1 MKSLRYVYI
10 AILCTLLPVASQA
23 ESWKTHFA
31 YNNVTQIAMSPN
43 KVFAISD
50 GNLFCVDKTTEQ
62 ITVYNRQSGLHDTG
76 ITCIYYDGTG
86 NQLII
91 AYGNGKIDIL
101 SSNGVQYIR
110 ELYDKDMTQRK
121 TIYNVTIVG
130 RMAYLATHYGV
141 QTLNLRENKLVDSYW
156 LRPAGQEIAVQ
167 DVVVTSDS
175 IYAFTTDS
183 MFCAALTDNLVDYTY
198 WKRELRSGRVSPDT
212 EKGTH
217 YQDATSDWYAGHTEG
232 IIRQT
237 ATQRLTYKPQGP
249 STNIPYRLTA
259 AQGKVWVVPGGRWA
273 VQMNRPGVVMS
284 YDGERWTNI
293 ETDYIKGRTGNPA
306 LDFMNVAVDPQ
317 DNTHYF
323 VTSYGTGLYEFKND
337 SLVRQY
343 LPGEDNSLIS
353 AAASNPW
360 QYTRLDCAIYDA
372 DHALWFCDA
381 VNTSQLQ
388 CIDSNREWH
397 AVNLYDNNEPFLL
410 ATPAGLIIDHRNAN
424 HKWIGTAR
432 YNTSLC
438 ILNDNGTH
446 FDESDDQWIR
456 REQWTNQHGASFKA
470 NEIYAMLQDDL
481 GRMWIGTDAGA
492 AYIDAN
498 TDYFQSDAI
507 VQPDI
512 MDDNGENPITSLP
525 IKAICQA
532 ANGDIWLGTDNLG
545 IYVLN
550 PTATAIVAQYTTA
563 NSAMPAN
570 AILSLVCDEQGKIW
584 IGTADGLVEYDP
596 NGSGEGLHGNT
607 GNENVLDLGSMG
619 QWKLHLS
626 YSDAKQV
633 EATPRTIYAISQTG
647 SLYGFNRENETIDYW
662 SKATGLNGS
671 TISCIAYDRV
681 SEKLVV
687 GYEDGRIDLI
697 DKEGVVTQMP
707 DIYLKA
713 GTISTSINN
722 ITVGTRYTYLAMPF
736 GIVAIDARKN
746 EISDT
751 YYIGAEAGS
760 VDVRYIVELSDSL
773 FAFGDDK
780 MYSAALKD
788 NLVDYT
794 FWHASSLPTNH
805 LQYAGRH
812 HDQLYTLQ
820 HDSLYRW
827 QNQQWQLIRPEAFEW
842 IHCSEGQLL
851 AYIGGQGLFQLT
863 DDDQLVGLTNQ
874 YYLRDAIY
882 SQGEYWLGETNFGLI
897 RLNAMGDDY
906 YHTEGPNS
914 NSGYSMLA
922 AHGRIYTTAGGR
934 WSTEYAR
941 SARYNIYDGQNW
953 SGRNEGYFSALLGIW
968 VRDAVSI
975 AVDRSDPSHYM
986 MATYGSGAFEF
997 RGNELYKHH
1006 NSTNSTIRP
1015 VNETIDP
1022 LYYTR
1027 TDGAFADESGNF
1039 WILNATSIGK
1049 PLHILSPDGV
1059 WHAMNVRCSGQDLQL
1074 ITPTGIWPDKRDAR
1088 YKWFMDQRYSQG
1100 LLLLYDG
1107 GTPTY
1112 SGDDYCVKHSTFVDQ
1127 NNATVAP
1134 TQFRCFAQDN
1144 DSRVWI
1150 GTDRGLFV
1158 IPAAVD
1164 FFTSNACR
1172 RIIIPR
1178 NDGSGLG
1185 DYLLGEEQI
1194 NCLAV
1199 DGGNRMWIGTANSG
1213 LYLIEDDT
1221 ITVAQFTETNSLLP
1235 SNNVLS
1241 IAIEPTTGEVFV
1253 GTERGI
1259 ASYRSDASEAQED
1272 MKNAYAFPNPVRP
1285 DYGGLITITGLMEN
1299 TTVNIVDAGGNLVC
1313 KTRSNGG
1320 TAIWDGK
1327 DAYGKR
1333 ATPGVYTALCNAGK
1347 SHTVVKI
1354 LVIR

>member
-10 AILCTLLPVASQA
+10 AILCTLLPVVSQA

-31 YNNVTQIAMSPN
+31 YNNVTQIAMSPD

-101 SSNGVQYIR
+101 SANGVQYIR

-141 QTLNLRENKLVDSYW
+141 QTLNLQENKLVDSYW

-249 STNIPYRLTA
+249 SINIPYRLTA
-259 AQGKVWVVPGGRWA
+259 TQGKVWVVPGGRWA

-293 ETDYIKGRTGNPA
+293 GTDYIKGLTDNPA

-343 LPGEDNSLIS
+343 LPGENNTLIS

-381 VNTSQLQ
+381 VNAAQLQ
-388 CIDSNREWH
+388 CIDSNGGWH

-438 ILNDNGTH
+438 LLDDNGTR

-498 TDYFQSDAI
+498 ADYFQSDAI

-607 GNENVLDLGSMG
+607 GNENALDLGSMG
-619 QWKLHLS
+619 QWRLHMS
-626 YSDAKQV
+626 YRNATEIVTTSDY
-633 EATPRTIYAISQTG
+633 IYVAAGG
-647 SLYGFNRENETIDYW
+647 SLFAYDHADGTLQYWNR
-662 SKATGLNGS
+662 ATGLNGTS
-671 TISCIAYDRV
+671 VTHIAYEEPSKTLIIV
-681 SEKLVV
+681 
-687 GYEDGRIDLI
+687 YQDGQIDLMESNGNI
-697 DKEGVVTQMP
+697 TNMP
-707 DIYLKA
+707 DLYTKA
-713 GTISTSINN
+713 GTMATSVNS
-722 ITVGTRYTYLAMPF
+722 ITVGTKHTYLAMPF
-736 GIVAIDARKN
+736 GIIAMNTKKK
-746 EISDT
+746 EIVEI
-751 YYIGAEAGS
+751 YYIGEEATDQ
-760 VDVRYIVELSDSL
+760 DVIKVIESGDSL
-773 FAFGDDK
+773 YAFTEDK
-780 MYSAALKD
+780 MYRTSLYD
-788 NLVDYT
+788 NPADFH
-794 FWHASSLPTNH
+794 FWQASDLPTQH
-805 LQYAGRH
+805 LQNAVSHKGKIYS
-812 HDQLYTLQ
+812 LQ
-820 HDSLYRW
+820 DDALYRLDGNTW
-827 QNQQWQLIRPEAFEW
+827 TLVSPETFSW
-842 IHCSEGQLL
+842 IQSSNGK
-851 AYIGGQGLFQLT
+851 LFLC
-863 DDDQLVGLTNQ
+863 NQ
-874 YYLRDAIY
+874 YQYLYELTETNELHGLCDRYHINDAVY
-882 SQGEYWLGETNFGLI
+882 TKGEYWLGETNWGLI
-897 RLNAMGDDY
+897 KLGANGDEY
-906 YHTEGPNS
+906 YHPEGPNS
-914 NSGYSMLA
+914 NSGYSMHT
-922 AHGRIYTTAGGR
+922 AHGRMYSTIGGR
-934 WSTEYAR
+934 WTTEY
-941 SARYNIYDGQNW
+941 I
-953 SGRNEGYFSALLGIW
+953 
-968 VRDAVSI
+968 RDARINIFDGTNWFGTDDYTFRSTLGQRILDPVSI
-975 AVDRSDPSHYM
+975 AVSPQDPNHYYV
-986 MATYGSGAFEF
+986 ATYGCGVIEF
-997 RGNELYKHH
+997 RNNLIYKQHTY
-1006 NSTNSTIRP
+1006 TNSTLKP
-1015 VNETIDP
+1015 VDSSINPD
-1022 LYYTR
+1022 YYTR
-1027 TDGAFADESGNF
+1027 TDGAFTDESGNF

-1112 SGDDYCVKHSTFVDQ
+1112 SSDDYCVKHSTFVDQ

-1144 DSRVWI
+1144 DNRVWI

-1158 IPAAVD
+1158 IPEAVD

-1299 TTVNIVDAGGNLVC
+1299 TTVNIVDARGNLVC

-1320 TAIWDGK
+1320 TAVWDGK

-1347 SHTVVKI
+1347 NHTVVKI